1 MPGKY
6 LVYLRNLSSD
16 YQILI
21 YALEKGIYFFIQK
34 MRLHKYPLPKQMFQ
48 YHSSITRQFY
58 NVKHSNKMDTILFQV
73 FKDQINIEWKT
84 SIQTLTFVM
93 WFQV

>member
-1 MPGKY
+1 M
-6 LVYLRNLSSD
+6 
-16 YQILI
+16 
-21 YALEKGIYFFIQK
+21 
-34 MRLHKYPLPKQMFQ
+34 
-48 YHSSITRQFY
+48 QFY

-73 FKDQINIEWKT
+73 FEDQISIEWKT

>member
-1 MPGKY
+1 M
-6 LVYLRNLSSD
+6 
-16 YQILI
+16 
-21 YALEKGIYFFIQK
+21 
-34 MRLHKYPLPKQMFQ
+34 
-48 YHSSITRQFY
+48 QFY

-84 SIQTLTFVM
+84 SIQTLTFGM